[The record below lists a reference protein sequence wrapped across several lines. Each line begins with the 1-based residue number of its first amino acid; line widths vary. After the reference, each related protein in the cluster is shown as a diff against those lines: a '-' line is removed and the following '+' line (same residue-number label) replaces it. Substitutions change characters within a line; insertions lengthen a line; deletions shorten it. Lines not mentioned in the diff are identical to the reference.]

1 MPLDASPDNDAA
13 GEWIAALRPG
23 RRCKLHLQGVW
34 ATAELAWASD
44 NGAFFMFTS
53 NLAGGMHSLTRRALK
68 RLRSEGLATEMAEAS
83 PVQRALG
90 GLLQDLGSA
99 PAA

>member
-1 MPLDASPDNDAA
+1 
-13 GEWIAALRPG
+13 
-23 RRCKLHLQGVW
+23 
-34 ATAELAWASD
+34 
-44 NGAFFMFTS
+44 MFTS